1 MGNQNSAAGGG
12 PRDRHK
18 SGDSLPPSSPMGVK
32 EGQAFSFDKR
42 PSVGSHP
49 VTTSHAQP
57 IRGPSN
63 HAKIILQHSHE
74 DDEPYFTQPKSV
86 PTNKHIFVSSVI
98 VFLLIYFIFFYFL
111 VYLYAKFTVNYKF
124 GEGNFDVIL
133 FCLNKASKLYGMAI
147 GYASA

>member
-1 MGNQNSAAGGG
+1 MGNANTTGGG

-42 PSVGSHP
+42 PSVGSQP
-49 VTTSHAQP
+49 VSSTPSHAQP
-57 IRGPSN
+57 ITGSSN

-86 PTNKHIFVSSVI
+86 PTKHNFVSPVNTSI
-98 VFLLIYFIFFYFL
+98 FFFYFL
-111 VYLYAKFTVNYKF
+111 FFSFLFFIYSLLHVFF
-124 GEGNFDVIL
+124 GICYFL
-133 FCLNKASKLYGMAI
+133 FVLFFLAF
-147 GYASA
+147 